1 MGRSLGETLCLAAL
15 GACLLTPARGADQ
28 PASNRRM
35 AERLA
40 KIGKNYDRRVIAQ
53 RPDLHLAR
61 YLRHV
66 DKAVDE
72 RTRAFLEAKKAYELL
87 LAGDSRAAAEGF
99 QKVKDSVLGHPANF
113 DSNLLPVIRGYL
125 AISYLRLGEQ
135 ANCCSMYG
143 PQSCLLPIE
152 GSGIHQ
158 DKEGSRA
165 AIREYLELLESNPG
179 DLTSRW

>member
-1 MGRSLGETLCLAAL
+1 MTVAA
-15 GACLLTPARGADQ
+15 PAAEQ

-40 KIGKNYDRRVIAQ
+40 KIGRDFDARVIAQ

-61 YLRHV
+61 SLRHV

-72 RTRAFLEAKKAYELL
+72 RTRAFLAAKAAYETL

-99 QKVKDSVLGHPANF
+99 QKVKDAALAHPDLFDANF
-113 DSNLLPVIRGYL
+113 LPVIRGYL

-135 ANCCSMYG
+135 SNCCSMYG
-143 PQSCLLPIE
+143 PKSCLLPIE
-152 GSGIHQ
+152 GTGLHQ
-158 DKEGSRA
+158 DQCPRDSLQPLG
-165 AIREYLELLESNPG
+165 
-179 DLTSRW
+179 